1 MAHAARAMT
10 ALEIPGKLESAYAA
24 PQTGDRGVGAARTER
39 ERDADGPRV
48 AASSARAVCACLVLT
63 AWGILRVNMYVQ
75 RRADRRAPGTPSACA
90 R

>member
-39 ERDADGPRV
+39 ERYGPCV
-48 AASSARAVCACLVLT
+48 AASSARAVCACLFLI
-63 AWGILRVNMYVQ
+63 AWGVGYERSVSQ
-75 RRADRRAPGTPSACA
+75 PGLS
-90 R
+90 RLSELSF

>member
-39 ERDADGPRV
+39 ERYGPRV
-48 AASSARAVCACLVLT
+48 AASSARAVCACLFLI
-63 AWGILRVNMYVQ
+63 AWGILRMKPMEGQRWRVQ
-75 RRADRRAPGTPSACA
+75 ILR
-90 R
+90 